1 MRYIKSLLILAAVI
15 LFSAAASQAA
25 VRKVELAGDTF
36 MPAVH
41 ELDGKMF
48 YDLGDPEIQ
57 RLISST
63 ESHLTISSSGEI
75 AIAYSP
81 LRTVQIAAG
90 DHDILVNDDKRHSD
104 GLMIKADGKVFIEPE
119 LLYFALALKADE
131 AGGILRPAVGMPR
144 FDEDTDGRILRIPT
158 CSKVRRQIEKIDDG
172 LRITFPGCAW
182 EGNINSFM
190 CDDIKVSV
198 AERDGVFMDFIFP
211 ANWHG
216 EVRSAINATDA
227 LLACISDY
235 HVINVADLKSVS
247 YENKWLNIRASE
259 PYRYSWSYDPESSH
273 LTIDMPG
280 VRALSS
286 QCESSFYSDGPLV
299 TLNISNAGSSAHPV
313 LRFTGFLD
321 EGAGFAF
328 EEIEEEGRLAVRF
341 DAAPGTEEV
350 SGNGATFGYMAA
362 YATIVIDAGHG
373 GGDPGCVSRL
383 YGAYEKDVTLDV
395 ALRLRDILEQE
406 GMCVVMTRET
416 DRDVSWRGSPDAVE
430 LMMRCDPAN
439 TGDVDCFISLH
450 CNASTSSA
458 PHGTSIHWYKDIDR
472 EWAETFAN
480 VFAPLGITQHGLI
493 RDNFYVLRNT
503 EVPAVLVEMAF
514 LTNAHDAS
522 LLIDEDFRERMAQK
536 LAEAILKYFRSW
548 QI

>member
-1 MRYIKSLLILAAVI
+1 MRHIKTLLIITAVMI
-15 LFSAAASQAA
+15 FFVTSAQAS
-25 VRKVELAGDTF
+25 VRKVELAGETY
-36 MPAVH
+36 MPSVREH
-41 ELDGKMF
+41 DGKIF
-48 YDLGDPEIQ
+48 YDLDDPEIK

-63 ESHLTISSSGEI
+63 ASHLTLSSSGEI

-81 LRTVQIAAG
+81 LRTVQIGAG
-90 DHDILVNDDKRHSD
+90 EHDIIVNDDKRHTD
-104 GLMIKADGKVFIEPE
+104 GVMIKADGKVLIEPE
-119 LLYFALALKADE
+119 LLYFALALKADGS
-131 AGGILRPAVGMPR
+131 GGLLRPAVGMPR

-158 CSKVRRQIEKIDDG
+158 CSTVRRQIEKIDGG
-172 LRITFPGCAW
+172 LRIVFPGCAW
-182 EGNINSFM
+182 ESTITSFM

-198 AERDGVFMDFIFP
+198 SENDGVVMDFIFP

-235 HVINVADLKSVS
+235 HVNSISDLESVS
-247 YENKWLNIRASE
+247 YENKWLNIRANA

-273 LTIDMPG
+273 LIIDMPG
-280 VRALSS
+280 VRALSN
-286 QCESSFYSDGPLV
+286 QCESAFYSDGPLV

-328 EEIEEEGRLAVRF
+328 EDIEEEGRLAVRF
-341 DAAPGTEEV
+341 DAAPGTEEA
-350 SGNGATFGYMAA
+350 SGDGATFGYMAA

-373 GGDPGCVSRL
+373 GGDPGCVSRY
-383 YGAYEKDVTLDV
+383 YGVYEKDVTLDV
-395 ALRLRDILEQE
+395 ALRLRDRLEQE

-430 LMMRCDPAN
+430 LTMRCDPAN

-472 EWAETFAN
+472 VWAETFSN
-480 VFAPLGITQHGLI
+480 VFAPLGVKQHGLI

-522 LLIDEDFRERMAQK
+522 LLIDEDFRERMAEK
-536 LAEAILKYFRSW
+536 LAEAILRYFRNK
-548 QI
+548 